1 MKKWGV
7 LQYYEKLSGDENG
20 GQAKAQ
26 SLLKQNDRKKRSLS
40 IKNVLGDTRIR
51 AGSLLPC
58 MLGLGDMNLSG
69 YMRVEQI
76 QHSFYD
82 NEHTMSMKLIGG
94 DNFV

>member
-1 MKKWGV
+1 
-7 LQYYEKLSGDENG
+7 
-20 GQAKAQ
+20 
-26 SLLKQNDRKKRSLS
+26 
-40 IKNVLGDTRIR
+40 
-51 AGSLLPC
+51 

>member
-1 MKKWGV
+1 M
-7 LQYYEKLSGDENG
+7 QYYEKLSGDENG

-40 IKNVLGDTRIR
+40 IKDVLGDTRIR